1 MKIAKIALF
10 DFDGTITTD
19 DSLIKF
25 IRFVVGDTKF
35 VIGMAVLSPMLT
47 AYKLKLIPNYKAKQ
61 YMLSYF
67 FKGMSEEKFMK
78 VAKEYSLKYIDTILR
93 PKAME
98 KIAWH
103 KEQGH
108 KIVIVSASIECWLK
122 PWCDK
127 NDLDLIATKLQI
139 KDGIVT
145 GKFLAKNCYGI
156 EKANRVQE
164 RYNLGGYD
172 HIYAYGDSC
181 GDKELL
187 ELADESFYKPF
198 RDKEL
203 EIMNF
208 GARCLP
214 ATAKEKH
221 ATLSLVNTAI
231 PKEK

>member
-1 MKIAKIALF
+1 MKNIIIFF

-25 IRFVVGDTKF
+25 IRFVVGDIKF
-35 VIGMAVLSPMLT
+35 IWGMGFLSPMLT
-47 AYKLKLIPNYKAKQ
+47 AYKLKFIPNYKAKQ

-67 FKGMSEEKFMK
+67 FKGMNEEKFMQ
-78 VAKEYSLKYIDTILR
+78 VANEYSLKHIDTILR

-122 PWCDK
+122 PWCDE
-127 NDLDLIATKLQI
+127 NNLDLIATKLEI

-145 GKFLAKNCYGI
+145 GKFSTKNCYGI
-156 EKANRVQE
+156 EKANRVLE
-164 RYNLGGYD
+164 VYNLDDYD
-172 HIYAYGDSC
+172 HIYAYGDSR

-187 ELADESFYKPF
+187 ELADERFYKPF
-198 RDKEL
+198 RGE
-203 EIMNF
+203 
-208 GARCLP
+208 
-214 ATAKEKH
+214 
-221 ATLSLVNTAI
+221 
-231 PKEK
+231 

>member
-1 MKIAKIALF
+1 LDLALF

-25 IRFVVGDTKF
+25 IRFVIGDARF
-35 VIGMAVLSPMLT
+35 IMGIAIISPMLV

-67 FKGMSEEKFMK
+67 FKGLSEEKFMQ
-78 VAKEYSLKYIDTILR
+78 VANKYSLKHIDTILR

-98 KIAWH
+98 KIGWH

-127 NDLDLIATKLQI
+127 HNLDLIATKLEI

-145 GKFLAKNCYGI
+145 GKFLTKNCYGM
-156 EKANRVQE
+156 EKAHRVQE
-164 RYNLGGYD
+164 EYSLDDYD
-172 HIYAYGDSC
+172 YIYAYGDSR

-187 ELADESFYKPF
+187 GLADEWLYKPF
-198 RDKEL
+198 VKPKIR
-203 EIMNF
+203 
-208 GARCLP
+208 
-214 ATAKEKH
+214 KEK
-221 ATLSLVNTAI
+221 
-231 PKEK
+231 